1 MCIFNQIGKSMNYF
15 HDENIGFES
24 ILPNEIIDL
33 LNSYKSKN
41 NKQRQ
46 HYVFMTSGITSFLDE
61 HEQAMTE

>member
-1 MCIFNQIGKSMNYF
+1 MNYF

-46 HYVFMTSGITSFLDE
+46 HYVFMANSFTSFLDE
-61 HEQAMTE
+61 HEQAMAE

>member
-1 MCIFNQIGKSMNYF
+1 MDYF
-15 HDENIGFES
+15 QDENIGFES

-46 HYVFMTSGITSFLDE
+46 RYVFMTSGITSFLDE